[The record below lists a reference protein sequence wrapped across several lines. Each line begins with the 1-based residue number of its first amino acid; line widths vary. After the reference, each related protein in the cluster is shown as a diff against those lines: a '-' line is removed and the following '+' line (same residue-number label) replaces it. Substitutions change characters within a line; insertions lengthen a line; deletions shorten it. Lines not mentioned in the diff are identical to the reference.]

1 MKQSKLPFLPDR
13 SEKPRTGG
21 VTMVMDKGLSVRQAE
36 DLAESAGPYIDYIK
50 LGYGTSLLMDNV
62 AKKISVYKK
71 AKIRVYLGGTLFEA
85 FIIRGMLKEYIR
97 YMKKLK
103 LDTVEVSDGSMKL
116 DHKLKCK
123 YIKELAGDFQVLSE
137 VGAKES
143 RVFIPPAD
151 WAEMMAKELKSGS
164 SMVIGESRES
174 GSTGIYSPSGK
185 ARVDLIKTIISN
197 VDQDKVMWEAPMK
210 SQQAWF
216 IKEFG
221 ANVNLGNI
229 PPIEVLPLET
239 LRMGLR
245 VDTFFQNLPEKFRK
259 FQLK

>member
-1 MKQSKLPFLPDR
+1 MF
-13 SEKPRTGG
+13 
-21 VTMVMDKGLSVRQAE
+21 
-36 DLAESAGPYIDYIK
+36 
-50 LGYGTSLLMDNV
+50 
-62 AKKISVYKK
+62 
-71 AKIRVYLGGTLFEA
+71 
-85 FIIRGMLKEYIR
+85 KEYIR

-123 YIKELAGDFQVLSE
+123 YIKELAGDFHVLSE

-151 WAEMMAKELKSGS
+151 WVDMMAKELKAGS

-185 ARVDLIKTIISN
+185 ARVDLIKTIISTI
-197 VDQDKVMWEAPMK
+197 DQSKVMWEAPMK